1 MAKRDEYL
9 KSKLCPTPAQFPKHK
24 QAANVLQELEEHY
37 TALIECLTDAVFIFK
52 GGVVTWC
59 NDKAEEIYG
68 YPKKELLGKHAS
80 FFYPRDVCSSEFTK
94 SISTSLREQGL
105 YRGTAK
111 LKRKDEKLVYIEFSL
126 SLIAAKKPVEIL
138 AVARDITERK
148 QAEDTLKDSEER
160 YRALVETAGKAGEGI
175 FIMQNNNDHEGA
187 IVFANDE
194 FARMLGFQNEELL
207 SKTIWN
213 LVTPDAVP
221 KLQEQYR
228 KRQRGEKVPIRY
240 EVNFIRKNNSTMPTE
255 ISVGTMTWQ
264 GKIATVAYVRELT
277 DRKKEEREREQLFS
291 ALAERTKELEQII
304 HVSSHDLRS
313 PLVNIQGFTRELEHA
328 FKQVYDVLNSQ
339 AVSSAVRKQLAPILD
354 EDIFYALQHILV
366 SSSKMDSLLSG
377 LLRLS
382 RLGRAAL
389 NIKQLDM
396 NNLMSEV
403 VASFEFQVKETGTT
417 LEVEELPPC
426 MGDETQIN
434 QVFSNLLDN
443 ALKFLDLSR
452 PGVIK
457 ISGNEEKNQVIYCVE
472 DNGIG
477 IGEKDKEAIFEI
489 FRRLN
494 PGDKPGEGLGLT
506 IVRKILDRH
515 GGKIWVESDPVKGS
529 KFFVAL
535 PAKVTR
541 GEESPLVFGE
551 VAA

>member
-24 QAANVLQELEEHY
+24 QADNVLQELEEHY

-240 EVNFIRKNNSTMPTE
+240 EVNFIRKNNSMMPTE

-403 VASFEFQVKETGTT
+403 VASFKFQVKEMDAT

-452 PGVIK
+452 PGIIK
-457 ISGNEEKNQVIYCVE
+457 ISGNEEKNQVIYGVE

-515 GGKIWVESDPVKGS
+515 GGKIWVESEPGKGS
-529 KFFVAL
+529 KFLVAL
-535 PAKVTR
+535 PASETE
-541 GEESPLVFGE
+541 GT
-551 VAA
+551 